1 MTQVFRIGDRSPRVA
16 EARSTL
22 ARLGRLPGYRGDV
35 VDWKS
40 QKYNEQDMLFDEGLV
55 EALRAFQQSRGIIAN
70 GMIDEPTLRELRH
83 ASYTLGERVL
93 SYQPSN
99 VLVGDDVAQL
109 QKQLQE
115 LGFYAHRIDGHFG
128 EQTHLSLTVF
138 QLNSGLQDDGVCGP
152 ETLRS
157 LRLLG
162 RRITG
167 GSPLRIREREHVRV
181 AGPQLA
187 GKRVVIDP
195 GLGGATTG
203 RTVSGRYGEVTE
215 EELLWDLAKRTEGRM
230 ISTGME
236 TIISRQRGDDPSA
249 RDRAEIANAFDADLM
264 ISLRFDSYPNEK
276 ASGVASFYFGSEIG
290 SSSMTGEMFSGYIQR
305 EIVARTKLINCGNHA
320 RTWDILRLTEMPT
333 VELFLGYLSN
343 PDDVK
348 ALTDPATRDA
358 ISEAIVVAIKRLYL
372 LDQDDMATG
381 TYRFEELLAAEQA

>member
-1 MTQVFRIGDRSPRVA
+1 MTDSIRPGESSPRVA
-16 EARSTL
+16 EVRTTL
-22 ARLGRLPGYRGDV
+22 AGLGLLASFEGDV
-35 VDWKS
+35 SKWKTRS
-40 QKYNEQDMLFDEGLV
+40 FSEDDKFFDDDLAEVLK
-55 EALRAFQQSRGIIAN
+55 AFQQSRGIVPS
-70 GMIDEPTLRELRH
+70 GKIDETTLRELRH
-83 ASYTLGERVL
+83 ASYRLGARVL
-93 SYQPSN
+93 QYQPN
-99 VLVGDDVAQL
+99 QELIGDDVSQL
-109 QKQLQE
+109 QNQLQE
-115 LGFYAHRIDGHFG
+115 LGFYVHRIDGHFG
-128 EQTHLSLTVF
+128 PYTHEALRSY
-138 QLNSGLQDDGVCGP
+138 QLNSGLQKDGVCGP
-152 ETLRS
+152 KTLRALS
-157 LRLLG
+157 LLG

-167 GSPLRIREREHVRV
+167 GSPLRIREREHVRD

-203 RTVSGRYGEVTE
+203 MTVSGKYGDVTE
-215 EELLWDLAKRTEGRM
+215 EELLWDVAKRTEGRM

-249 RDRAEIANAFDADLM
+249 RDRADIANAFDADLM

-343 PDDVK
+343 PNDVK

-372 LDQDDMATG
+372 LDEDDMATG

>member
-1 MTQVFRIGDRSPRVA
+1 MTDSIRPGESSPRVA
-16 EARSTL
+16 EVRATL
-22 ARLGRLPGYRGDV
+22 AGLGLLTSFEGDV
-35 VDWKS
+35 SKWKTRS
-40 QKYNEQDMLFDEGLV
+40 FSEDDKFFDEDLAEV
-55 EALRAFQQSRGIIAN
+55 LKAFQQSRGIVPT
-70 GMIDEPTLRELRH
+70 GKIDETTLRELRH
-83 ASYTLGERVL
+83 ASYRLGARVL
-93 SYQPSN
+93 QYQPSQE
-99 VLVGDDVAQL
+99 LIGDDVSEL
-109 QKQLQE
+109 QNQLQE
-115 LGFYAHRIDGHFG
+115 LGFYVHRIDGHFG
-128 EQTHLSLTVF
+128 PCTHEALRTY
-138 QLNSGLQDDGVCGP
+138 QLNSGLQQDGICGP
-152 ETLRS
+152 KTLRALS
-157 LRLLG
+157 LLG

>member
-1 MTQVFRIGDRSPRVA
+1 MTDSIRPGESSPRVA
-16 EARSTL
+16 EVRTTL
-22 ARLGRLPGYRGDV
+22 AGLGLLTSFEGDV
-35 VDWKS
+35 SKWKTRS
-40 QKYNEQDMLFDEGLV
+40 FSEDDKFFDEDLAEV
-55 EALRAFQQSRGIIAN
+55 LKAFQQSRGIVPT
-70 GMIDEPTLRELRH
+70 GKIDETTLRELRH
-83 ASYTLGERVL
+83 ASYRLGARVL
-93 SYQPSN
+93 QYQPSQE
-99 VLVGDDVAQL
+99 LIGDDVSEL
-109 QKQLQE
+109 QNQLQE
-115 LGFYAHRIDGHFG
+115 LGFYVHRIDGHFG
-128 EQTHLSLTVF
+128 PCTHEALRSY
-138 QLNSGLQDDGVCGP
+138 QLNSGLQQDGICGP
-152 ETLRS
+152 KTLRALS
-157 LRLLG
+157 LLG

>member
-1 MTQVFRIGDRSPRVA
+1 MTDSIRPGESSPRVA
-16 EARSTL
+16 EVRTTL
-22 ARLGRLPGYRGDV
+22 AGLGLLASFEGDV
-35 VDWKS
+35 SKWKTRS
-40 QKYNEQDMLFDEGLV
+40 FSEDDKLFDDDLAEVLK
-55 EALRAFQQSRGIIAN
+55 AFQQSRGIVPS
-70 GMIDEPTLRELRH
+70 GKIDETTLRELRH
-83 ASYTLGERVL
+83 ASYRLGARVL
-93 SYQPSN
+93 QYQPN
-99 VLVGDDVAQL
+99 QELIGDDVSQL
-109 QKQLQE
+109 QNQLQE
-115 LGFYAHRIDGHFG
+115 LGFYVHRIDGHFG
-128 EQTHLSLTVF
+128 PYTHEALRSY
-138 QLNSGLQDDGVCGP
+138 QLNSGLQQDGICGP
-152 ETLRS
+152 KTLRALS
-157 LRLLG
+157 LLG

-167 GSPLRIREREHVRV
+167 GSPLRIREREHVRD

-203 RTVSGRYGEVTE
+203 VTVSGKYGDVTE
-215 EELLWDLAKRTEGRM
+215 EELLWDVAKRTEGRM

-249 RDRAEIANAFDADLM
+249 RDRADIANAFDADLM

-343 PDDVK
+343 PNDVK

-372 LDQDDMATG
+372 LDEDDMATG

>member
-1 MTQVFRIGDRSPRVA
+1 MTDSIRPGESSPRVA
-16 EARSTL
+16 EVRTTL
-22 ARLGRLPGYRGDV
+22 AGIGLLTSFEGDV
-35 VDWKS
+35 SKWKTRS
-40 QKYNEQDMLFDEGLV
+40 FSEDDKFFDEDLAEV
-55 EALRAFQQSRGIIAN
+55 LKAFQQSRGIVPT
-70 GMIDEPTLRELRH
+70 GKIDETTLRELRH
-83 ASYTLGERVL
+83 ASYRLGARVL
-93 SYQPSN
+93 QYQPSQE
-99 VLVGDDVAQL
+99 LIGDDVSEL
-109 QKQLQE
+109 QNQLQE
-115 LGFYAHRIDGHFG
+115 LGFYVHRIDGHFG
-128 EQTHLSLTVF
+128 PCTHEALRTY
-138 QLNSGLQDDGVCGP
+138 QLNSGLQQDGICGP
-152 ETLRS
+152 KTLRALS
-157 LRLLG
+157 LLG